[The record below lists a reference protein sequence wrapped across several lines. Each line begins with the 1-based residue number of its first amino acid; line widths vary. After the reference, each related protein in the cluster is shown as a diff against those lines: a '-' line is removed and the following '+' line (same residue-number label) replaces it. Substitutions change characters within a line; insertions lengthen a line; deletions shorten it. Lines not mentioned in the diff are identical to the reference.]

1 MDTTLLLGLAA
12 GFFTT
17 ISFVPQIQKIWKSK
31 SADDVSKKM
40 FLAVAFGVFLWLV
53 YGIILKQWPI
63 IIWNAIS
70 LVLAVS
76 ILVLKHRFG

>member
-1 MDTTLLLGLAA
+1 MDATLLLGLAA

-17 ISFVPQIQKIWKSK
+17 VSFVPQIQKIWKTK
-31 SADDVSKKM
+31 SAEDVSKKM

-53 YGIILKQWPI
+53 YGIVLKQWPI

-70 LVLAVS
+70 LVLAIT
-76 ILVLKHRFG
+76 ILALKYRFG

>member
-1 MDTTLLLGLAA
+1 MDATLLLGLAA

-40 FLAVAFGVFLWLV
+40 FLGVAFGVFLWLV

-63 IIWNAIS
+63 IIWNTIS
-70 LVLAVS
+70 LVLALS
-76 ILVLKHRFG
+76 IVFLKYRFG